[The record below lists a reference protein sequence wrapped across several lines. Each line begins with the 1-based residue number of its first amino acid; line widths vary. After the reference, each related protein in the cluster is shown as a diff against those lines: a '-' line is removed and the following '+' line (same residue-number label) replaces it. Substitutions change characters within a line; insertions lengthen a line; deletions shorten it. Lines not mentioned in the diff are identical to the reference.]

1 MATQIQYRRGTSAQT
16 AAFTGALGE
25 ITVDTTNKIVVVH
38 DGATPGGFSG
48 VGLTATQ
55 TLTNKT
61 LSSAVLTGTLTANG
75 GTGSSGQ
82 FLSST
87 GSGVAWATVDATS
100 IANGTS
106 AMTVIASGGNIRA
119 NVAGAT
125 NTTFTST
132 EANVSAN
139 LTCTGQTG
147 LGTAPTTA
155 AVTIGGN
162 ESASSWTT
170 NGIGLRI
177 NAATYTDS
185 STPAAGTAAT
195 NHINA
200 IGQSTLAATNGAV
213 TTTNAAS
220 LYIAGAPVAG
230 TNMTITNPWSF
241 YVNGGNAYFGGN
253 VTFNANLG
261 NIQLGNITNQNANGV
276 GNIGNSTTYFNTAF
290 VKSTSA
296 QYADVAERYQADA
309 DYPVGTV
316 LIIGGDREVTQSTE
330 SGQTSIAGTVSENPG
345 VLMNRG
351 LEGPNVVNV
360 ALLGRVPCRVKGT
373 IKKGDLLMS
382 SEHPGV
388 ATKVL
393 EYQPGCVVGKAL
405 ESYDSEDPGL
415 IEIMVGRL

>member
-1 MATQIQYRRGTSAQT
+1 MSTQIQYRRGSSSQT
-16 AAFTGALGE
+16 ASFTGALGE
-25 ITVDTTNKIVVVH
+25 ITVDTTNKVVVVH
-38 DGATPGGFSG
+38 DGATLGGFSG
-48 VGLTATQ
+48 VGTTATQ

-106 AMTVIASGGNIRA
+106 SVTVVASGGNIRA
-119 NVAGAT
+119 NVGGVT

-139 LTCTGQTG
+139 LAVTGQVG
-147 LGTAPTTA
+147 LGAAPTSA

-170 NGIGLRI
+170 SGIGLRI

-185 STPAAGTAAT
+185 STPAAGTAAA

-200 IGQSTLAATNGAV
+200 IAQPTLAATNGSV
-213 TTTNAAS
+213 TTTNAATI
-220 LYIAGAPVAG
+220 YVAGAPVAG
-230 TNMTITNPWSF
+230 TNMTITNSYSLLVSAGVSRF
-241 YVNGGNAYFGGN
+241 D
-253 VTFNANLG
+253 G
-261 NIQLGNITNQNANGV
+261 NIAVGSNIINSNANGV
-276 GNIGNSTTYFNTAF
+276 GNIGSATGYFNTVFA
-290 VKSTSA
+290 KATSA
-296 QYADVAERYQADA
+296 QYADVAEYYLADA
-309 DYPVGTV
+309 DYPIGTV
-316 LIIGGDREVTQSTE
+316 LIIGGDQEVTQSNMV
-330 SGQTSIAGTVSENPG
+330 GQTSIAGTVSENPG

-351 LEGPNVVNV
+351 LTGEHVAAV
-360 ALLGRVPCRVKGT
+360 ALLGRVPCRVIGPVN
-373 IKKGDLLMS
+373 KGDLLMS
-382 SEHPGV
+382 SEISGV
-388 ATKVL
+388 ACKM
-393 EYQPGCVVGKAL
+393 ENYAPGCVIGKAL
-405 ESYDSEDPGL
+405 ENYPTETEGT